1 MDARAQ
7 LAELLMQ
14 VAGQP
19 VLLVLAI
26 VIATFLLEDLATIT
40 VALLASHMVIDGSIA
55 LGAAV
60 LGTIMGD
67 VALYAVARW
76 AGHLPFV
83 QRWRR
88 KPALARVIAWTRTH
102 ALAMLVIARF
112 TPGLRFPVFAGAGV
126 IGMPAGPFLAT
137 VTITTL
143 IWTPGL
149 YYAATRLD
157 MAGLHQL
164 GGTGWLAAFALG
176 GAIMVA
182 AHFVSGR
189 LAQGKRLEVAA

>member
-1 MDARAQ
+1 MDAREF
-7 LAELLMQ
+7 LSELLMQ

-19 VLLVLAI
+19 VLLVVAI

-40 VALLASHMVIDGSIA
+40 VAVLASHMVIDGSIA

-67 VALYAVARW
+67 VALYTVARW

-83 QRWRR
+83 QRWHRR
-88 KPALARVIAWTRTH
+88 PVLARVITWTRTH

-126 IGMPAGPFLAT
+126 IGMPVAPFFVT

-157 MAGLHQL
+157 MAGLQQP
-164 GGTGWLAAFALG
+164 GGLGWLFAVALG
-176 GAIMVA
+176 GATLVA
-182 AHFVSGR
+182 AHLISRR
-189 LAQGKRLEVAA
+189 LAQGDRSEAMA